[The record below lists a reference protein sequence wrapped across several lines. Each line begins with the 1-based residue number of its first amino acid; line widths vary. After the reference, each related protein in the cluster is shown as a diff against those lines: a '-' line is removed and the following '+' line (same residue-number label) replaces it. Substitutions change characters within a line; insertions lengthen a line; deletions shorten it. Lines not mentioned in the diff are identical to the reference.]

1 MDMKRRILSCFL
13 AFCMIFALL
22 PAPAQA
28 AGNAENATPTIT
40 ATVQHAATGQI
51 TAQIEAY
58 MTDSANKTRTVK
70 PCDII
75 FLIEQSQFMNTQ
87 NGSAS
92 SGDERAE
99 ILSAIDR
106 LLDGM
111 PQPTTGGEHRIA
123 IAGYGRINN
132 PGRSDGYNAALYP
145 GTPSD
150 NNDSL
155 NTGYYTKDGTK
166 VGFHSQSGWTE
177 WNKIDGHNDAT
188 LPQLP
193 SGYLTDKYD
202 DVFLSVDNAKQVI
215 DADKMVPW
223 HAGAARMDAGLTIT
237 EQLAKIAKAEA
248 DAKDRNLIVCI
259 AASSLPYQNSGTYQK
274 LRPDAAIEAANT
286 LKKTYG
292 ATIFGLGDFNK
303 LNLGDSESLNDAD
316 KQRDNFN
323 STMASICGNASTSA
337 ADGAD
342 YFKGLSQVHDIDEA
356 LNELMTKIDAN
367 VGEGAAE
374 ELSIDVDH
382 FTEGAGGYS
391 WSQLKDGHHILSAG
405 SIREVASVDY
415 YRFTGYDESGT
426 PKFESTPS
434 RHTEQ
439 SLADIGRG
447 NAIQTS
453 LNILPI
459 PPQAQAGE
467 IRGANYGEKVVI
479 TITDPVCIDYAWIGR
494 WTPDFVNPPE
504 HEHAARNDAQA
515 CRADA
520 ERSGRGR
527 PEPEIRRLVPPVG
540 RDDRPGKAN
549 VGIRRKDLRQIHRKS
564 VPGVRQRPQAV
575 RPLAARDSGLV
586 SLGRLGHPGGRGRQ

>member
-1 MDMKRRILSCFL
+1 
-13 AFCMIFALL
+13 
-22 PAPAQA
+22 
-28 AGNAENATPTIT
+28 
-40 ATVQHAATGQI
+40 
-51 TAQIEAY
+51 

-87 NGSAS
+87 NGSAN

-145 GTPSD
+145 GTLPSS
-150 NNDSL
+150 NASL

-166 VGFHSQSGWTE
+166 ADFHSQSGWTE
-177 WNKIDGHNDAT
+177 YSKDDPKA

-223 HAGAARMDAGLTIT
+223 YAGAARMDAGLTIT
-237 EQLAKIAKAEA
+237 ERLAEIAKEHKAAGEE
-248 DAKDRNLIVCI
+248 RNLIVCI

-286 LKKTYG
+286 LKETYG

-303 LNLGDSESLNDAD
+303 LTLESGNPLNDPD
-316 KQRDNFN
+316 EQRKNFN
-323 STMASICGNASTSA
+323 DTMASICGNTSA
-337 ADGAD
+337 HGAD

-374 ELSIDVDH
+374 KLSINVDH

-391 WSQLKDGHHILSAG
+391 WSQLKDGHHILAAG

-415 YRFTGYDESGT
+415 YRFTDYDDNGT
-426 PKFESTPS
+426 PQFASTPS

-459 PPQAQAGE
+459 PPQAHAGE

-494 WTPDFVNPPE
+494 WQPAKLAPPK
-504 HEHAARNDAQA
+504 HEHAARGTTHKPAAPTQNAVAGDDLNLKFDGWYRCGTRRSTRISQ
-515 CRADA
+515 RGNTA
-520 ERSGRGR
+520 ERPTLNTPGPCSRRSAATSSCTAAGCPRFRSRFTGPARSSRWTGTAMKSRRR
-527 PEPEIRRLVPPVG
+527 PR
-540 RDDRPGKAN
+540 
-549 VGIRRKDLRQIHRKS
+549 
-564 VPGVRQRPQAV
+564 
-575 RPLAARDSGLV
+575 
-586 SLGRLGHPGGRGRQ
+586 